1 MTAAVPWSVQTH
13 WPPDPQHVGD
23 ARRFVVERLV
33 ADGLED
39 LADTAGLIVSELAT
53 NALKHAGT
61 DIRLTLERDDRQ
73 LRLEVHD
80 DSSASVRAREAM
92 PLDQGGRG
100 LEIVSVLSS
109 DWGVTPDRRGGKSV
123 WAALDVG
130 HPGRGGLRS

>member
-1 MTAAVPWSVQTH
+1 MPAPVPWSVHRQ
-13 WPPDPQHVGD
+13 WPPDPRHVGD

-53 NALKHAGT
+53 NVLKHAGT

-80 DSSASVRAREAM
+80 DSSTSVRAREAR

-100 LEIVSVLSS
+100 LEIVSILSS
-109 DWGVTPDRRGGKSV
+109 NWGVRPDRRGGKSV
-123 WAALDVG
+123 WAALEVCR
-130 HPGRGGLRS
+130 RGDRQLRP

>member
-1 MTAAVPWSVQTH
+1 MTAPVPWSVQTH
-13 WPPDPQHVGD
+13 WPPDPRHVGD

-61 DIRLTLERDDRQ
+61 DIRLTLARDAGQ
-73 LRLEVHD
+73 LWLEIHD
-80 DSSASVRAREAM
+80 DSATSVQAREAG
-92 PLDQGGRG
+92 PWDQSGRG

-123 WAALDVG
+123 WAALDVSD
-130 HPGRGGLRS
+130 PGGGLRP